1 MFLKFV
7 AACISL
13 MLTLA
18 SVVLFCFLIV
28 IFFAII
34 IVVVEKAK
42 PFSG

>member
-7 AACISL
+7 AAFTSL

-18 SVVLFCFLIV
+18 SVVLFCFLTV

>member
-18 SVVLFCFLIV
+18 SVALFCFLV
-28 IFFAII
+28 LIFFAII
-34 IVVVEKAK
+34 IVVVEKVK